1 MQVFNV
7 YLYTIETY
15 TDAFAVYEQ
24 LFVWYEARADLV
36 RGLGGLEKTDF
47 RTNMCP
53 ALIHGRFLIMP
64 NL

>member
-15 TDAFAVYEQ
+15 TDAFSVYEQ
-24 LFVWYEARADLV
+24 VFVWYKARAELFW
-36 RGLGGLEKTDF
+36 GLGGVEKTDF

-53 ALIHGRFLIMP
+53 ALIHGRF
-64 NL
+64 

>member
-24 LFVWYEARADLV
+24 VFVWYEARADLM
-36 RGLGGLEKTDF
+36 RGTGAWKRLTLGPT
-47 RTNMCP
+47 CVQ
-53 ALIHGRFLIMP
+53 H
-64 NL
+64 